1 MTKVI
6 SERNLD
12 ETTITKSEDG
22 KKIQV
27 KVSQDETNW
36 IKVTDQG
43 LTAQPPK
50 TVKLNSLG
58 GKEIGELIVNDS
70 N

>member
-1 MTKVI
+1 MSNVKVI

-12 ETTITKSEDG
+12 ENTITKSEDG

-27 KVSQDETNW
+27 KVSQDESNL
-36 IKVTDQG
+36 IKVTEQG
-43 LTAQPPK
+43 LTVQAPK

-58 GKEIGELIVNDS
+58 GQEIGELIINE
-70 N
+70 